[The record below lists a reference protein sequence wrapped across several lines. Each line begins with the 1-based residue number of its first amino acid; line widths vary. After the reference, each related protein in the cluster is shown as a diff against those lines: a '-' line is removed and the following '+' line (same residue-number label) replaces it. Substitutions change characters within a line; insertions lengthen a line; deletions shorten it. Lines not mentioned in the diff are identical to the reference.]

1 MSVAEFIILFLHVS
15 TLFINETLYL
25 AKPILFTQ
33 FVKKKKYVEILL
45 LSTEGDVVSI
55 VVCRSRH

>member
-33 FVKKKKYVEILL
+33 FVKKKYVEILL